1 MLFLAFMLFL
11 IKNIPLLSNRFF
23 LIFGERKLM
32 KLTLIILLLVII
44 TCTLIYRF
52 FIAKQDAPQTQAILL
67 TFLGAPGSGK
77 GTIAQQCVD
86 KLGMQVLS
94 TGNLCRQ
101 AIARGDELIKGL
113 LKEGKLIPDEMISD
127 MVKVWL
133 KKNAGQGKTIVLD
146 GYPRTARQ
154 AELLTS
160 LLKSNFPELTLHVIS
175 ITISDDAI
183 IQRISNRLMCENKT
197 CQTVYSRTTLE
208 DVTRC
213 QKCGSALIQREDDQ
227 EVIVRQRLEVYAQNN
242 QPLVDFYHNA
252 RMPFHN
258 LDVENKSMNEVF
270 DNFKALYH
278 NLK

>member
-1 MLFLAFMLFL
+1 
-11 IKNIPLLSNRFF
+11 
-23 LIFGERKLM
+23 M
-32 KLTLIILLLVII
+32 KLTYIILLLVIV

-52 FIAKQDAPQTQAILL
+52 FITKRAAPQAQSILL

-127 MVKVWL
+127 MVKLWL
-133 KKNAGQGKTIVLD
+133 EQNVGQGKTIVLD
-146 GYPRTARQ
+146 GYPRTTRQ

-160 LLKSNFPELTLHVIS
+160 LLKSHFPELTLHVIS
-175 ITISDDAI
+175 IAISDNAI
-183 IQRISNRLMCENKT
+183 IQRISNRLMCETKA
-197 CQTVYSRTTLE
+197 CQAVYSRTTLE
-208 DVTRC
+208 DVTTC
-213 QKCGSALIQREDDQ
+213 QKCGGALIQREDDQ
-227 EVIVRQRLEVYAQNN
+227 EVIVRQRLEVYAHNN
-242 QPLVDFYHNA
+242 QPLINFYYNTGT
-252 RMPFHN
+252 PFHN
-258 LDVENKSMNEVF
+258 LDVENKSMDEVF
-270 DNFKALYH
+270 KNFEALYQ